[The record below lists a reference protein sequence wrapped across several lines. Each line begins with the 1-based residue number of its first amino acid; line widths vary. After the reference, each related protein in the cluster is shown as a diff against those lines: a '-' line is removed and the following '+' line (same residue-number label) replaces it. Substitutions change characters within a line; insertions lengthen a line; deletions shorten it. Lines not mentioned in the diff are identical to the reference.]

1 MFLGL
6 LGLGM
11 LVGAMAAGYAF
22 LSGSSLLAA
31 FAVYSLT
38 GTLFVLLTVALVAFR
53 ETRQPSHEKTGSR
66 SRAHAA

>member
-11 LVGAMAAGYAF
+11 LVGAMAAVYAF

-38 GTLFVLLTVALVAFR
+38 GTLVVLLTIALVALR
-53 ETRQPSHEKTGSR
+53 EARRSSQDKDAPGSH
-66 SRAHAA
+66 AHAA